1 METFIQHTGTVAPIN
16 QANIDT
22 DQIIPAVYLKRIE
35 RTGYGPFLFAA
46 ARYDKNNLP
55 DPSFLLNDPVYQ
67 KSSILVANRNFGCGS
82 SREHAPWA
90 LLDYGFR
97 VIIAPSFADIF
108 QKNCYNNGLVTAMI
122 TEDEAEELLNY
133 AKTHPGMKLR
143 VDLETCSITCPD
155 DSSSLSYTF
164 VVHAD
169 PSIHAFRQTCFL
181 TGLDDIGIILAK
193 ESKISTYEANRGT
206 IKY

>member
-1 METFIQHTGTVAPIN
+1 METFIHHTGTVAPMN

-46 ARYDKNNLP
+46 SRYTKDNQP
-55 DPSFLLNDPVYQ
+55 DPSFLLNNPIYQ
-67 KSSILVANRNFGCGS
+67 NSSILVANHNFGCGS

-90 LLDYGFR
+90 LLGYGFR

-108 QKNCYNNGLVTAMI
+108 QKNCYNNGLVTAML
-122 TEDEAEELLNY
+122 TEAKVNELLNY
-133 AKTHPGMKLR
+133 AKTHPGMKLH
-143 VDLETCSITCPD
+143 VDLQTCSITCPD
-155 DSSSLSYTF
+155 DNALSYKF

-169 PSIHAFRQTCFL
+169 PGIHAFRQTCFL

-193 ESKISTYEANRGT
+193 EDKITAYEAKNRVS
-206 IKY
+206 KH

>member
-1 METFIQHTGTVAPIN
+1 METFTHHTGTVAPIN

-46 ARYDKNNLP
+46 TRYDKNNLP

-67 KSSILVANRNFGCGS
+67 DSSILVANRNFGCGS

-108 QKNCYNNGLVTAMI
+108 QKNCYNNGLVTAMV

-133 AKTHPGMKLR
+133 AKTHPGMKLS
-143 VDLETCSITCPD
+143 VDLQTCSITCPD
-155 DSSSLSYTF
+155 DSSLSYTF

-193 ESKISTYEANRGT
+193 ESKISTYEATRGT
-206 IKY
+206 INY